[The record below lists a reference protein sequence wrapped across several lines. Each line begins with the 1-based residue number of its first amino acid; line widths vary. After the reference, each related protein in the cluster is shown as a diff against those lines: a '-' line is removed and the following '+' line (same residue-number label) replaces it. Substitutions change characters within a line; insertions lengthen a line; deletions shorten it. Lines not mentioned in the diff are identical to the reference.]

1 MSPGISVSKF
11 PIPFGGGISVVTYSP
26 EYESVLAAMPTEPSI
41 ADKTIQ
47 STMLKALVDGG
58 YYAKAE
64 LLDIFSTPTADSSL
78 INWKSP
84 GTFNPSLVSDPTF
97 QAYGGYAGNVVGTKK
112 YVRTNFIPSVN
123 GTLIGQD
130 NICVIVGVGSD
141 NDGDMWEFGAVNL
154 GATTFLRLTARNL
167 GEKISMSCN
176 SGTEDG
182 SDVGLNAIAHLA
194 VSRGAAANFERYKNS
209 TKKNIAQASTG
220 YINVELHA
228 CGWNFNGN
236 AQPSTR
242 QVRYAFV
249 FSYLTEA
256 EVQGVM
262 TIMESYLDNYGM
274 GLI

>member
-1 MSPGISVSKF
+1 
-11 PIPFGGGISVVTYSP
+11 
-26 EYESVLAAMPTEPSI
+26 
-41 ADKTIQ
+41 
-47 STMLKALVDGG
+47 
-58 YYAKAE
+58 
-64 LLDIFSTPTADSSL
+64 
-78 INWKSP
+78 
-84 GTFNPSLVSDPTF
+84 
-97 QAYGGYAGNVVGTKK
+97 
-112 YVRTNFIPSVN
+112 VRTNFIPSVN